1 MVLLDHAYN
10 AARPARGLTHSED
23 FMIRQECVSIDATF
37 RIGAGPRP
45 QMSSRMREGLLTA
58 AVLVSLTTLLMPG
71 LAASSQDEQAV
82 GYTPIHAAD
91 QLDVQPVTVQEVQ
104 IITKSLPAF
113 RDQDVPN
120 DPSYTRSNTSSAN
133 RINVPIMQ
141 TPVSVQVVPRAVIRD
156 QQAVQ
161 IEDTVKN
168 VSGVYPGFTFGGLS
182 EEFMLRGFNTGYLSY
197 RDGFRIPGMR
207 LSLANIERVEVVKGA
222 AANLYGRIEPGGM
235 INLITKRPQEVA
247 HYSLN
252 QQVGSFGHYQT
263 LADATGKLN
272 QSGTLLYRFNFE
284 YLNKESSRDFG
295 FNTRTFAAPTVTWKI
310 APRTQFDVE
319 FMYSGERSREDYG
332 IVALGNGPAPLPRSR
347 FLGEPADRIRMDVY
361 NTVATLTH
369 AFNDDWQVRGRFN
382 YFRRNVG
389 DPQTAGASLDETTGD
404 LQRFFYRGNA
414 VNNTYMGTV
423 DVSGRFTTVGLV
435 HRVLAGWEYYG
446 NFAEVRSIS
455 ADAGA
460 INIFTPQYTNV
471 NQSLQPYNFFIDQR
485 MSWNSIFL
493 QDQITLFDKL
503 HIMGGGRYDWAISE
517 LGLAFGKDQSLA
529 SAAGALQTT
538 HNRRFNPRAGIVY
551 QAREWLSV
559 YGNYV
564 QSLGAANSVFD
575 ASGKILKPQIGEQFE
590 GGVKTSFF
598 DGRLN
603 STLAV
608 YHLSKQN
615 VAVPVPGTP
624 FSTPIGEARSQGIE
638 LDVAGQVTE
647 ALSLILTYA
656 YTDAKVTEGADKG
669 RRLWNVPIHGGSLW
683 ARYEVPSEWVRGLTV
698 GSGVFVQDKRQGDPS
713 NSYSL
718 PIQTRID
725 AMVRY
730 QPPILDSRLSFQ
742 LNAYNLANETLYGGT
757 LGDRFSINVGMPR
770 MFIGSIH
777 WAL

>member
-1 MVLLDHAYN
+1 MTRH
-10 AARPARGLTHSED
+10 RCS
-23 FMIRQECVSIDATF
+23 SIDSNVHLSERLA
-37 RIGAGPRP
+37 RR
-45 QMSSRMREGLLTA
+45 SSRGMLAAASVALWLASPASLLTSA
-58 AVLVSLTTLLMPG
+58 LG
-71 LAASSQDEQAV
+71 LAAQDEFSERA
-82 GYTPIHAAD
+82 AAD
-91 QLDVQPVTVQEVQ
+91 AVARSENHSMDVQEVQ
-104 IITKSLPAF
+104 IISKPFPAF
-113 RDQDVPN
+113 RDQDRPD
-120 DPSYTRSNTSSAN
+120 DPTYTRDNASSAN
-133 RINVPIMQ
+133 RLNVPIMQ
-141 TPVSVQVVPRAVIRD
+141 TPVSVQVVPRAVMRD

-161 IEDTVKN
+161 LEDAVKN

-182 EEFMLRGFNTGYLSY
+182 EEFMMRGFNTGYLSY
-197 RDGFRIPGMR
+197 RDGFRVPGMR

-235 INLITKRPQEVA
+235 INLITKRPQAEA

-252 QQVGSFGHYQT
+252 QQVGSFGQYQT
-263 LADATGKLN
+263 LADATGRLN
-272 QSGTLLYRFNFE
+272 QSGTLLYRFNVE
-284 YLNKESSRDFG
+284 YLNKQSYRDFG
-295 FNTRTFAAPTVTWKI
+295 FNTRTFAAPTVTWRI

-319 FMYSGERSREDYG
+319 FMYSSERSREDYG
-332 IVALGNGPAPLPRSR
+332 IVAFGNGPSSLPRSR

-361 NTVATLTH
+361 NSVATLTH

-389 DPQTAGASLDETTGD
+389 DPQTAGSSLDEVTGE

-423 DVSGRFTTVGLV
+423 DLSGRFVTAGVT
-435 HRVLAGWEYYG
+435 HRILAGWEYYG
-446 NFAEVRSIS
+446 NFAEVRSINAS
-455 ADAGA
+455 AGS
-460 INIFTPQYTNV
+460 INIFNPQYTNA
-471 NQSLQPYNFFIDQR
+471 NQSTLPYNFFIDQR
-485 MSWNSIFL
+485 QSWNSLFL

-517 LGLAFGKDQSLA
+517 LGLAFGEDQSLA

-551 QAREWLSV
+551 QAQEWLSF

-564 QSLGAANSVFD
+564 QSLGAANTAFD
-575 ASGKILKPQIGEQFE
+575 ASGNILKPQIGEQFE

-608 YHLSKQN
+608 YHLTKQN
-615 VAVPVPGTP
+615 VAVPVPGQP

-638 LDVAGQVTE
+638 LDIAGRVTD
-647 ALSLILTYA
+647 ALSVILTYA

-669 RRLWNVPIHGGSLW
+669 KRLWNVPIHGGSLW
-683 ARYEVPSEWVRGLTV
+683 ARYEVPADWIRGLTV
-698 GSGVFVQDKRQGDPS
+698 GSGVFVQDKREGDVA
-713 NSYSL
+713 NTYHL
-718 PIQTRID
+718 PVQTRID
-725 AMVRY
+725 AMIRY
-730 QPPILDSRLSFQ
+730 QPPIFDSRLSFQ